1 MQHKVYLFLLPLCM
15 ALSCVENE
23 HGNDLDDGY
32 GVLVNDRTDAPA
44 KTNRTNLIAIDDVE
58 VLSARKVKDTYSNY
72 FKEYR
77 ALCKDWKLNKATVA
91 NILENSKIIDG
102 HEYHNQYKR
111 MPCYIIGEAIIN
123 CNIKAKYELN
133 AGASAVLFL
142 PDTAYHLGYIG
153 NKHFLIYRAEND

>member
-1 MQHKVYLFLLPLCM
+1 MQHKVYLFLLPLYM
-15 ALSCVENE
+15 AFSCVQNKHSSELDA
-23 HGNDLDDGY
+23 GN
-32 GVLVNDRTDAPA
+32 GVLVSDGSEAPA
-44 KTNRTNLIAIDDVE
+44 RVNRAALMVIEDVQ

-72 FKEYR
+72 FKQYR

-91 NILENSKIIDG
+91 NILQNSQIIDG
-102 HEYHNQYKR
+102 HEYHKHYKR

-153 NKHFLIYRAEND
+153 TQHFLVYRAAK